1 MSAHPK
7 HTVDLP
13 VTQNL
18 TLIYTLSL
26 VIGVLIS
33 VASIAGFL
41 FRTVLYPTDEL
52 VKAFV
57 PNDVVNLFIGVPVL
71 LGSMG
76 LAWRGRLIGLLL
88 WPGAL
93 LFALYNY
100 LAYVFGMP
108 FNATF
113 LLSLLIVTLSAYTLI
128 GLVASIDASTIQN
141 RLAGLVPEKAAGGIL
156 TGLGILF
163 GLRAAGTM
171 IGALVNRIPI
181 ASTELSVL
189 VSDFMINGTWIIG
202 GVMLWRREALGYVAG
217 LGLLFQGSMLFI
229 GLIVFLLLQPVLTSA
244 AFAPTDVAAVFFM
257 GLICFIPCAFF
268 VRGVASKR

>member
-1 MSAHPK
+1 LSAHPK

-26 VIGVLIS
+26 FIGVLIS
-33 VASIAGFL
+33 AASVAGFL
-41 FRTVLYPTDEL
+41 FRTVFYPIDEL

-76 LAWRGRLIGLLL
+76 LARRGRMIGLLF

-93 LFALYNY
+93 LFVLDNY
-100 LAYVFGMP
+100 LAYIFSMP

-128 GLVASIDASTIQN
+128 GLVVSIDASTI
-141 RLAGLVPEKAAGGIL
+141 
-156 TGLGILF
+156 
-163 GLRAAGTM
+163 
-171 IGALVNRIPI
+171 
-181 ASTELSVL
+181 
-189 VSDFMINGTWIIG
+189 
-202 GVMLWRREALGYVAG
+202 
-217 LGLLFQGSMLFI
+217 
-229 GLIVFLLLQPVLTSA
+229 
-244 AFAPTDVAAVFFM
+244 
-257 GLICFIPCAFF
+257 
-268 VRGVASKR
+268 